1 MKEAKVYRGRKI
13 LVKIDAGD
21 ANINFKEERNI
32 ITSLESFKNDINNE
46 MYTSIELLQD
56 NLTLYKCDLRKSDKL
71 ENICKIRDYWKKG
84 QFAYRDFLTKNEII
98 EKLNNDYLVA
108 VEGLQEIDIKD
119 VDKLD

>member
-1 MKEAKVYRGRKI
+1 MKEAKVYKGRKI

-56 NLTLYKCDLRKSDKL
+56 NLTL
-71 ENICKIRDYWKKG
+71 
-84 QFAYRDFLTKNEII
+84 
-98 EKLNNDYLVA
+98 
-108 VEGLQEIDIKD
+108 
-119 VDKLD
+119 

>member
-1 MKEAKVYRGRKI
+1 MKEAKVYKGRKI

-71 ENICKIRDYWKKG
+71 ENICKIRDCWKKG

>member
-56 NLTLYKCDLRKSDKL
+56 NLTLYKCDLRKSDNL
-71 ENICKIRDYWKKG
+71 ENICKIRDHWKKG

-119 VDKLD
+119 VEQLD